1 MEINKTQTKKS
12 VVEVHETRYTAQ
24 DRLPKQLKSPELT
37 FGQRLADKMTEKIGS
52 WAFLTVQSSV
62 LAVWIT
68 LNSIPGVP
76 HWDNN
81 PFVLLNLVFSF
92 ASAYTAPVV
101 LMSQN
106 RQSEE
111 DRKIAEAN
119 LEVNVRAG
127 KNIELLHGKIEAMQ
141 AEMVKKQQQ
150 LQEIKE
156 QQRLK
161 EAQMSV
167 LLPLLNVQASGL
179 TKEFSEYKSSNL
191 NKSAEENTALI
202 NDLFR

>member
-1 MEINKTQTKKS
+1 MEIKKTQTKK
-12 VVEVHETRYTAQ
+12 VVEVHENPYSAQ
-24 DRLPKQLKSPELT
+24 DRLPQLKSQELT
-37 FGQRLADKMTEKIGS
+37 FGQRLADKMTAKIGS

-62 LAVWIT
+62 LTVWIT

-76 HWDNN
+76 HWDKN

-141 AEMVKKQQQ
+141 AEMLKKQQQ

-167 LLPLLNVQASGL
+167 LLPLLNVQESGL

-191 NKSAEENTALI
+191 NKSIEEDTALI

>member
-1 MEINKTQTKKS
+1 MEIRKNQTKT
-12 VVEVHETRYTAQ
+12 VVEVRKQHAQ
-24 DRLPKQLKSPELT
+24 DGLPQKESQELT
-37 FGQRLADKMTEKIGS
+37 FGQRLADRMTEKIGS
-52 WAFLTVQSSV
+52 WAFLTVQSGV
-62 LAVWIT
+62 LAGWIT

-76 HWDNN
+76 HWDKS

-106 RQSEE
+106 RQSQE

-119 LEVNVRAG
+119 LEVNVRAA
-127 KNIELLHGKIEAMQ
+127 KNIELLHDKIEAMQ
-141 AEMVKKQQQ
+141 TEMLKKQQQ

-156 QQRLK
+156 QQNLK
-161 EAQMSV
+161 ETQMSV
-167 LLPLLNVQASGL
+167 LLPLLNVQEPSL
-179 TKEFSEYKSSNL
+179 TKEFAEYKASSQSKSDAE
-191 NKSAEENTALI
+191 NKALI

>member
-1 MEINKTQTKKS
+1 M
-12 VVEVHETRYTAQ
+12 
-24 DRLPKQLKSPELT
+24 
-37 FGQRLADKMTEKIGS
+37 
-52 WAFLTVQSSV
+52 
-62 LAVWIT
+62 WIT

-167 LLPLLNVQASGL
+167 LLPLLNVQESGL